1 MKLPHDPLHE
11 NMSEECGFQFNM
23 LNHVILTNEEK
34 NLFFVSILAQK
45 GGWKY
50 MIDSRKIDRTDRFQR
65 ICQSC
70 QCFKEFY

>member
-1 MKLPHDPLHE
+1 MKLPHDQLHE

-45 GGWKY
+45 GLE
-50 MIDSRKIDRTDRFQR
+50 IHDRQA
-65 ICQSC
+65 
-70 QCFKEFY
+70 KN